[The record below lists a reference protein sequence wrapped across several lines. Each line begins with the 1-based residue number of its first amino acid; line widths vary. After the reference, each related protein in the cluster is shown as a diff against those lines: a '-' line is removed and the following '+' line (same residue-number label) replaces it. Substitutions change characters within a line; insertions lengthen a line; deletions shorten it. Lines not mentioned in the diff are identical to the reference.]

1 MDGKLFCEIVQR
13 EEGAAGIKAVGRIET
28 FLVFPVAALY
38 FAVMPRRV
46 RPDKLVPDSKFSR
59 RCFK

>member
-1 MDGKLFCEIVQR
+1 MDRELLFKVCT
-13 EEGAAGIKAVGRIET
+13 GIKAVGRIET

-38 FAVMPRRV
+38 FAVMPGRV